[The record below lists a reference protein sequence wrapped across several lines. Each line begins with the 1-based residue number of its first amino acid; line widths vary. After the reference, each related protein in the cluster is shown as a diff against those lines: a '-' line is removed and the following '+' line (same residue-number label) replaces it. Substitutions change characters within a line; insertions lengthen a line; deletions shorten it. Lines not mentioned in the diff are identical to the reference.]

1 MANKKLTLDS
11 FTESLAGFKLY
22 QNNNLENDDK
32 ERKRKLNLLK
42 KVIDGELTPKQK
54 MCFLLYY
61 VEMKKMADISQ
72 ILGIDIS
79 CVSRHIKKGKD
90 RIKKTIGYYYVM

>member
-1 MANKKLTLDS
+1 MANKKLILDD
-11 FTESLAGFKLY
+11 FTEALAGVKAY
-22 QNNNLENDDK
+22 QDNNLESNYK
-32 ERKRKLNLLK
+32 ERKRMKSLLK

-54 MCFLLYY
+54 VCFLLYY
-61 VEMKKMADISQ
+61 GEMKKMTDIAD

-90 RIKKTIGYYYVM
+90 RIKKTIGYYYVV